1 MMSREDEMLYR
12 SLRQMYNAN
21 ESAFALG
28 KIGSKEYEQ
37 NLNTIGMQ
45 IVYLEE
51 KYGLYEEL

>member
-1 MMSREDEMLYR
+1 MSKEDEMLYR
-12 SLRQMYNAN
+12 RLRAMYNAN

-28 KIGSKEYEQ
+28 KIGSKEYQQ

>member
-12 SLRQMYNAN
+12 SLRTMYNAN

>member
-1 MMSREDEMLYR
+1 MMSKEDEMLYR
-12 SLRQMYNAN
+12 SLRAMYNAN